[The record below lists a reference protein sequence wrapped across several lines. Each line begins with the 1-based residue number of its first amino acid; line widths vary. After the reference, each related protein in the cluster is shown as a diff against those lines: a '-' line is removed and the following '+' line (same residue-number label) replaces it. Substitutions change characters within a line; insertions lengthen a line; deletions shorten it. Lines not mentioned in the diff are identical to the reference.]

1 VDKYE
6 WMKTTIDGKFV
17 AVGVAFSAMWI
28 QAILLG
34 VALRVWGFI

>member
-6 WMKTTIDGKFV
+6 WLATSEGRFV
-17 AVGVAFSAMWI
+17 AVGIAFSAMWI
-28 QAILLG
+28 QVILFG